1 MDGPPLPLPAGLGLL
16 GPECSEGGEGR
27 AGLGEE
33 AHECWCQMMCVPR
46 AGMEVACPPLLR
58 EPRGHFHRLSKAVQR
73 RPLRFCLCSAGAP
86 EYHLPGGGNPG
97 REVGPQGVWQ
107 EELGWS
113 VLAPLVR
120 GQMGLGSCSGLFPHP
135 PQAPSQTWNSGI
147 FLQVRG
153 LCRGRQT
160 LMLPRGGIFSFGRA
174 SSRQIK
180 TPDVSRFW
188 CPLRLS
194 PPPQEPGERNPL
206 HTHLSLGALPS
217 QVSQYLQG
225 DMPAPIPGWLFGPRK
240 PAWGFGLEKRPSS
253 SQPHPHLG
261 WDRRLLEGGVDISDL
276 QMS

>member
-1 MDGPPLPLPAGLGLL
+1 MSPGAIFTGSARLFR
-16 GPECSEGGEGR
+16 GG
-27 AGLGEE
+27 
-33 AHECWCQMMCVPR
+33 
-46 AGMEVACPPLLR
+46 
-58 EPRGHFHRLSKAVQR
+58 
-73 RPLRFCLCSAGAP
+73 RFCLCSAGAP
-86 EYHLPGGGNPG
+86 EYHLPGGGNPR
-97 REVGPQGVWQ
+97 REMGPQDVWQ

-120 GQMGLGSCSGLFPHP
+120 GQMGLGSCCGLFPHA
-135 PQAPSQTWNSGI
+135 PQTPSQTWNSGI

-153 LCRGRQT
+153 PCRGRQT
-160 LMLPRGGIFSFGRA
+160 LMLPRGGTFSFGRA

-225 DMPAPIPGWLFGPRK
+225 DMPVPIPRWFLAQGSP
-240 PAWGFGLEKRPSS
+240 PWG
-253 SQPHPHLG
+253 LG
-261 WDRRLLEGGVDISDL
+261 WRKGPAPPSPTPTWVGTQGFWREE
-276 QMS
+276 